1 MKISSNIFI
10 LSFALFITLLNYKFF
25 EFAINK
31 AGFYENK
38 IVILTLPVLFFA
50 LLIIAF
56 SLLFLPYLTKPL
68 SIFIGISGIAGAYF
82 MNTYGTI
89 IDSDMIRNAV
99 QTDVKEV
106 KDLLN

>member
-50 LLIIAF
+50 L
-56 SLLFLPYLTKPL
+56 
-68 SIFIGISGIAGAYF
+68 FI
-82 MNTYGTI
+82 
-89 IDSDMIRNAV
+89 
-99 QTDVKEV
+99 
-106 KDLLN
+106 